1 MRVAS
6 DAIPDMTALDVH
18 DDHFDPK
25 STLEKPIWVTRIME
39 FVEKFD
45 TPISL
50 AQLKSDEKLTG
61 MEVTRKGS
69 RLSVTR
75 VSEEHFKHILKIYQ
89 STKAA
94 I

>member
-6 DAIPDMTALDVH
+6 DALPDMTAFDVH
-18 DDHFDPK
+18 DEHYDAK

-50 AQLKSDEKLTG
+50 AQLKSDEKLAG
-61 MEVTRKGS
+61 MEVTRK
-69 RLSVTR
+69 
-75 VSEEHFKHILKIYQ
+75 
-89 STKAA
+89 
-94 I
+94 

>member
-18 DDHFDPK
+18 DEHYDAK

-45 TPISL
+45 TQISL

-69 RLSVTR
+69 RLSVTK
-75 VSEEHFKHILKIYQ
+75 VSEEHFNHILNTYKN
-89 STKAA
+89 TK
-94 I
+94 